1 MNVFEVSHLT
11 YSYPKGKSG
20 VLKDISFAV
29 KEGSVF
35 GLLGPSGAGKSTTQK
50 VLSKL
55 LDGYGGQIAYKGKD
69 LSTYGKEFY
78 EDVGVGFEMPVHF
91 NKLTGQENL
100 DYFASLYKNTL
111 DYQDLLTKV
120 GLYEAKD
127 QPVGEY
133 SKGMKVRLNFVRAL
147 LNDPD
152 VLFLDEPTAGLDPT
166 NAKIL
171 KDLIK
176 TYKKQGKTIFIT
188 THLMGDVEQLCD
200 HVVFINEGKITETS
214 TVRDLKKK
222 YGRREVKVEYRND
235 ASLETVVFPI
245 EELGK
250 NDEFLSILN
259 NREIETIHS
268 GETTLEDIFIKV
280 TGVDFHG

>member
-1 MNVFEVSHLT
+1 MNMFEVEQLT
-11 YSYPKGKSG
+11 YSYPKGKSQ
-20 VLKDISFAV
+20 VLKEISFTV
-29 KEGSVF
+29 EKGSVF

-55 LDGYGGQIAYKGKD
+55 LDGYGGRIRYQGQDLSSFGKD
-69 LSTYGKEFY
+69 FY
-78 EDVGVGFEMPVHF
+78 ETVGVGFEMPVHF
-91 NKLTGQENL
+91 NKLTGLENL
-100 DYFASLYKNTL
+100 DYFASLYKETL
-111 DYQDLLTKV
+111 DYEDLLVKV
-120 GLYEAKD
+120 GLHEAKD

-152 VLFLDEPTAGLDPT
+152 VLFLDEPTAGLDPS
-166 NAKIL
+166 NAKII

-200 HVVFINEGKITETS
+200 QVVFINEGVITETS
-214 TVRDLKKK
+214 TVRELKKK
-222 YGRREVKVEYRND
+222 YGRREVRVEYRN
-235 ASLETVVFPI
+235 ETGLKEAVYPM
-245 EELGK
+245 EGLGENK
-250 NDEFLSILN
+250 EFLRLLN
-259 NREIETIHS
+259 SHDIETIHS